1 MLMRRASHQK
11 IKQEGTTMRKLAL
24 AGTMLAAV
32 CGGAQ
37 AADQIKLGL
46 MTPLSGPISPA
57 GAETKRGVDLALEE
71 LGNKLGGLPVKY
83 TVVDDKTNPAEAV
96 QGASKLIDD
105 AKVDF
110 VTGFSSSN
118 TMIPVWKTFNDA
130 GVFAIGALAG
140 PLQFAGKDC
149 VQNGFVVSFSNDDW
163 PAAVGK
169 YMSDKGVKSAF
180 FVGADYQAGYEHV
193 GAAMKYF
200 KGKAVGPV
208 YTPLTQ
214 LDFAPEMAR
223 IRAEKPDAVFA
234 FLVGAGGVAFVKQY
248 AQAGLQNQ
256 IPFYT
261 EDPVANPLTFPAQG
275 DAAVGLI
282 MGTNWTADLDN
293 PANKKFVAAFT
304 AKYNRLPA
312 TFAALGYDSVKL
324 IDSAVKEVGGKI
336 ENKDAV
342 RAALRKANFQSVRGS
357 FKFNNNHYP
366 IQDLYIMEVKKDEK
380 GNLRAVLKDTA
391 VNDWQDPYHQEC
403 PMKW

>member
-1 MLMRRASHQK
+1 MR
-11 IKQEGTTMRKLAL
+11 GLAL

-357 FKFNNNHYP
+357 FKFNNNHFP
-366 IQDLYIMEVKKDEK
+366 IQNLYIMEVKKDEK
-380 GNLRAVLKDTA
+380 GNLKAVLKDTA
-391 VNDWQDPYHQEC
+391 IKDWQDPYHQEC

>member
-1 MLMRRASHQK
+1 MR
-11 IKQEGTTMRKLAL
+11 GLAL

-118 TMIPVWKTFNDA
+118 TMIPVFKTFNDA
-130 GVFAIGALAG
+130 GVFAVGALAG

-391 VNDWQDPYHQEC
+391 VKDWQDPYHQEC

>member
-1 MLMRRASHQK
+1 MR
-11 IKQEGTTMRKLAL
+11 GLAL

-234 FLVGAGGVAFVKQY
+234 FLVGAGGVAFVKQF

-312 TFAALGYDSVKL
+312 TFAALGYDLVKL

-391 VNDWQDPYHQEC
+391 VKDWQDPYHQEC

>member
-1 MLMRRASHQK
+1 LLLVP
-11 IKQEGTTMRKLAL
+11 G
-24 AGTMLAAV
+24 AAT
-32 CGGAQ
+32 Q
-37 AADQIKLGL
+37 AADQVKLGF

-57 GAETKRGVDLALEE
+57 GTEARRGADLALEE

-96 QGASKLIDD
+96 QGASKLIDE

-110 VTGFSSSN
+110 VTGFSASN
-118 TMIPVWKTFNDA
+118 TMIPVWKTFSDA
-130 GVFAIGALAG
+130 GVFAISALAG
-140 PLQFAGKDC
+140 PLQFAGKEC
-149 VQNGFVVSFSNDDW
+149 LPNGFVASFSNDDW

-200 KGKAVGPV
+200 KGKAIGPT
-208 YTPLTQ
+208 YAPLSQ

-248 AQAGLQNQ
+248 AQAGLQKQ
-256 IPFYT
+256 IPFYA

-275 DAAVGLI
+275 DAAVGII

-293 PANKKFVAAFT
+293 PANKKFVSSFVT
-304 AKYNRLPA
+304 KYGRVPA
-312 TFAALGYDSVKL
+312 TFAALAYDSVKL
-324 IDSAVKEVGGKI
+324 IDAAVRDAGGKV
-336 ENKDAV
+336 EDKDAV
-342 RAALRKANFQSVRGS
+342 RAALRKANFQSVRGP

-366 IQDLYIMEVKKDEK
+366 IQNLYIMEVKKDEK
-380 GNLRAVLKDTA
+380 GNLVAALKDTA
-391 VNDWQDPYHQEC
+391 AKDWQDPYHQDC

>member
-1 MLMRRASHQK
+1 MRRV
-11 IKQEGTTMRKLAL
+11 AL
-24 AGTMLAAV
+24 AGTMLLALCAPT
-32 CGGAQ
+32 Q
-37 AADQIKLGL
+37 AADQVKLGL
-46 MTPLSGPISPA
+46 ITPLSGPISPA
-57 GAETKRGVDLALEE
+57 GTETKRGVDLALEE
-71 LGNKLGGLPVKY
+71 LGNKLGGLSVKY
-83 TVVDDKTNPAEAV
+83 TAVDDKTNPAEAV

-110 VTGFSSSN
+110 ATGFSSSN
-118 TMIPVWKTFNDA
+118 TMIPIWKTFNDA
-130 GVFAIGALAG
+130 GIFTVGALAG
-140 PLQFAGKDC
+140 PLQFAGKEC
-149 VQNGFVVSFSNDDW
+149 TPNGFVVSFSNDDW

-169 YMSDKGVKSAF
+169 YMSDKGIKSAF
-180 FVGADYQAGYEHV
+180 FIGADYQAGYEHV

-200 KGKAVGPV
+200 KGKAMGPA

-214 LDFAPEMAR
+214 LDFAPEIAR

-234 FLVGAGGVAFVKQY
+234 FLVGAGGIAFVKQY

-256 IPFYT
+256 IPLYS

-275 DAAVGLI
+275 DAAVGVI

-293 PANKKFVAAFT
+293 PANKKFVSSFT

-312 TFAALGYDSVKL
+312 TFAALGYDAVKL

-342 RAALRKANFQSVRGS
+342 RAALRKANFESVRGS

-366 IQDLYIMEVKKDEK
+366 IQNLYIMEVKKDEK
-380 GNLRAVLKDTA
+380 GALKAVLKDTA
-391 VNDWQDPYHQEC
+391 VKDWQDPYHQEC
-403 PMKW
+403 PMK

>member
-1 MLMRRASHQK
+1 MTGGLMMQGIALA
-11 IKQEGTTMRKLAL
+11 TTALLAL
-24 AGTMLAAV
+24 CATT
-32 CGGAQ
+32 Q
-37 AADQIKLGL
+37 AADQVKLGF

-57 GAETKRGVDLALEE
+57 GTEARRGADLALEE

-96 QGASKLIDD
+96 QGASKLIDE

-110 VTGFSSSN
+110 VTGFSASN
-118 TMIPVWKTFNDA
+118 TMIPVWKTFSDA
-130 GVFAIGALAG
+130 GVFAISALAG
-140 PLQFAGKDC
+140 PLQFAGKEC
-149 VQNGFVVSFSNDDW
+149 LPNGFVASFSNDDW

-200 KGKAVGPV
+200 KGKAIGPV
-208 YTPLTQ
+208 YTPLSQ

-223 IRAEKPDAVFA
+223 IRAEKPDAVFT

-248 AQAGLQNQ
+248 AQAGLQKQ
-256 IPFYT
+256 IPFYA

-275 DAAVGLI
+275 DAAVGI
-282 MGTNWTADLDN
+282 VMGTNWTADLDN
-293 PANKKFVAAFT
+293 AANKKLVSSFVT
-304 AKYNRLPA
+304 KYNREPA
-312 TFAALGYDSVKL
+312 TFAALAYDSVKL
-324 IDSAVKEVGGKI
+324 IDAAVRDAGGKI

-342 RAALRKANFQSVRGS
+342 RAAMRKANFPSVRGS

-366 IQDLYIMEVKKDEK
+366 IQDLYIMEVKKDAK
-380 GNLRAVLKDTA
+380 GGLRAALKDIA
-391 VNDWQDPYHQEC
+391 VKDWQDPYHQDC

>member
-1 MLMRRASHQK
+1 MRRTALAS
-11 IKQEGTTMRKLAL
+11 TMLLAL
-24 AGTMLAAV
+24 GGGTH
-32 CGGAQ
+32 
-37 AADQIKLGL
+37 AADQVKLGFI
-46 MTPLSGPISPA
+46 TPLSGPISPA
-57 GAETKRGVDLALEE
+57 GTEAKRGADLALEE

-110 VTGFSSSN
+110 VTGFSASN
-118 TMIPVWKTFNDA
+118 TMIPIWKTLSDA
-130 GVFAIGALAG
+130 GVFAVSALAG
-140 PLQFAGKDC
+140 PLQFAGKEC
-149 VQNGFVVSFSNDDW
+149 LPNGFVASFSNDDW

-169 YMSDKGVKSAF
+169 YMTDKGVKNAF
-180 FVGADYQAGYEHV
+180 FIGADYQAGYEHV

-200 KGKAVGPV
+200 KGKAIGPS
-208 YTPLTQ
+208 YTPLSQ
-214 LDFAPEMAR
+214 LDFAPEIAR
-223 IRAEKPDAVFA
+223 IRAEKPEAVFA

-275 DAAVGLI
+275 DAALGII

-293 PANKKFVAAFT
+293 AANKKFVASFV
-304 AKYNRLPA
+304 AKYNREPA
-312 TFAALGYDSVKL
+312 TFAALAYDSVKL

-342 RAALRKANFQSVRGS
+342 RAAMQKANFQSVRGS

-366 IQDLYIMEVKKDEK
+366 IQDLYIMEVKKDGK
-380 GNLRAVLKDTA
+380 GGLKSVLKDVA
-391 VNDWQDPYHQEC
+391 VKDWQDPYHQDC
-403 PMKW
+403 AMK

>member
-1 MLMRRASHQK
+1 MR
-11 IKQEGTTMRKLAL
+11 GLAL

-234 FLVGAGGVAFVKQY
+234 FLVGAGGVAFVKQF

-357 FKFNNNHYP
+357 FKFNNNHFP

-380 GNLRAVLKDTA
+380 GTLKAVLKDTA
-391 VNDWQDPYHQEC
+391 VKDWQDPYHQEC
-403 PMKW
+403 PMK

>member
-1 MLMRRASHQK
+1 MR
-11 IKQEGTTMRKLAL
+11 GLAL

-200 KGKAVGPV
+200 KGKAIGPV

-312 TFAALGYDSVKL
+312 TFAALGYNSVKL

-357 FKFNNNHYP
+357 FKFNNNH
-366 IQDLYIMEVKKDEK
+366 LS
-380 GNLRAVLKDTA
+380 
-391 VNDWQDPYHQEC
+391 DPGPLHHGG
-403 PMKW
+403 

>member
-1 MLMRRASHQK
+1 MRRTALAS
-11 IKQEGTTMRKLAL
+11 TMLLAL
-24 AGTMLAAV
+24 
-32 CGGAQ
+32 GASGQ
-37 AADQIKLGL
+37 AADQVKLGF
-46 MTPLSGPISPA
+46 MSALSGPISPA
-57 GAETKRGVDLALEE
+57 GTEAKRGTDLALEE

-110 VTGFSSSN
+110 VTGFSGSN
-118 TMIPVWKTFNDA
+118 TMIPVWRTFSDA
-130 GVFAIGALAG
+130 GVFAVGALAG
-140 PLQFAGKDC
+140 PLQFAGKEC
-149 VQNGFVVSFSNDDW
+149 VPNGFVASFSNDDW

-180 FVGADYQAGYEHV
+180 FIGADYQAGYEHV

-200 KGKAVGPV
+200 KGKAIGPV

-223 IRAEKPDAVFA
+223 IRAEKPEAVFA
-234 FLVGAGGVAFVKQY
+234 FLVGAGGVALVKQY

-256 IPFYT
+256 IPLYS

-275 DAAVGLI
+275 DAALGII
-282 MGTNWTADLDN
+282 MSTNWTADLDN
-293 PANKKFVAAFT
+293 AANKKFVASFV
-304 AKYNRLPA
+304 AKYNREPA
-312 TFAALGYDSVKL
+312 TFAALAYDSVKL
-324 IDSAVKEVGGKI
+324 IDSAVREVGGKI

-366 IQDLYIMEVKKDEK
+366 IQDLYIMEVKKDAK
-380 GNLRAVLKDTA
+380 GGLRAALKDVA
-391 VNDWQDPYHQEC
+391 VKDWQDPYHQEC

>member
-1 MLMRRASHQK
+1 MR
-11 IKQEGTTMRKLAL
+11 GLAL

-130 GVFAIGALAG
+130 GVFAVGALAG

-391 VNDWQDPYHQEC
+391 VKDWQDPYHQEC

>member
-1 MLMRRASHQK
+1 
-11 IKQEGTTMRKLAL
+11 
-24 AGTMLAAV
+24 MLAAV

-130 GVFAIGALAG
+130 GVFAVGALAG

-391 VNDWQDPYHQEC
+391 VKDWQDPYHQEC

>member
-1 MLMRRASHQK
+1 MRRV
-11 IKQEGTTMRKLAL
+11 AL
-24 AGTMLAAV
+24 AGTMLLALCAPTK
-32 CGGAQ
+32 
-37 AADQIKLGL
+37 AADQVKLGNL
-46 MTPLSGPISPA
+46 TQLSGPISPA
-57 GAETKRGVDLALEE
+57 GTETKRGIDLALEE

-110 VTGFSSSN
+110 VTGLGASN
-118 TMIPVWKTFNDA
+118 TLIPVFKSFVDA
-130 GVFAIGALAG
+130 GIFAVGALAG
-140 PLQFAGKDC
+140 PLQFAGKEC
-149 VQNGFVVSFSNDDW
+149 SPNGFFVSFSNDDW

-169 YMSDKGVKSAF
+169 YMTDKDVKSAF
-180 FVGADYQAGYEHV
+180 FLGADYQAGYEHV
-193 GAAMKYF
+193 GAAMRYF
-200 KGKAVGPV
+200 KGKSIGPV
-208 YTPLTQ
+208 YTPLSQ
-214 LDFAPEMAR
+214 LDFAPEIAR

-234 FLVGAGGVAFVKQY
+234 FLVGAGGIAFVKQY

-275 DAAVGLI
+275 DAAVGVI

-293 PANKKFVAAFT
+293 PANKKFVSTFT

-312 TFAALGYDSVKL
+312 TFAALGYDAVKL
-324 IDSAVKEVGGKI
+324 IDAAVRDVGGKI

-342 RAALRKANFQSVRGS
+342 RAALRKANFESVRGS
-357 FKFNNNHYP
+357 FKFNNNHFP
-366 IQDLYIMEVKKDEK
+366 IQNLYIMEVKKDEK
-380 GNLRAVLKDTA
+380 GQLKAALKDVA
-391 VNDWQDPYHQEC
+391 IKDWQDPYHQEC

>member
-1 MLMRRASHQK
+1 MR
-11 IKQEGTTMRKLAL
+11 GLAL

-200 KGKAVGPV
+200 KGKAIGPV

-234 FLVGAGGVAFVKQY
+234 FLVGAGGVAFVKQF

-391 VNDWQDPYHQEC
+391 VKDWQDPYHQEC

>member
-11 IKQEGTTMRKLAL
+11 IKQEGTTMRGLAL

-130 GVFAIGALAG
+130 GVFAVGALAG

-391 VNDWQDPYHQEC
+391 VKDWQDPYHQEC